1 MNTETTNLTEVVPGV
16 VIKTNTGSP
25 ANPYEGL
32 MEINTFDN
40 KINMYA
46 DAAWRQLATW

>member
-1 MNTETTNLTEVVPGV
+1 VEVVPGV
-16 VIKTNTGSP
+16 VIKTDTGDS

-32 MEINTFDN
+32 MQINTFDN
-40 KINMYA
+40 TFKVYA